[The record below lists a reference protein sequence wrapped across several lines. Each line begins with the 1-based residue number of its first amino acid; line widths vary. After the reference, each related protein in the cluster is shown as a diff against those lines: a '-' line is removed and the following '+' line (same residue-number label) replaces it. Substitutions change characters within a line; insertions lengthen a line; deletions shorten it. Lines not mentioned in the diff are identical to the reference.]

1 DGDSGLYE
9 SADDKLIFQTNG
21 SDKLTITTD
30 GNVGI
35 GTMTPAGKLHIA
47 GSKTSWYSDVDTWTG
62 IAALISTD
70 ATSSFDIN
78 NTTTGGD
85 LRLYATED
93 IYFRTS
99 STDLAMTILKAG
111 NVGIGTTSPAS
122 PLHVNGRV
130 TIYSATDPHI
140 DLGEDDN
147 NRLAIDWDETNN
159 RATFQTLVAGLNTG
173 TLALQTNAGNV
184 GIGTTTPGAL
194 FAVHGNA
201 LADAWLT
208 YDIAEMNLFPSINST
223 GGFEPGELLTIDST
237 GGFVKANS
245 SSSMP
250 IIGAAKSVD
259 LWGAPTT
266 KPAIL
271 GTFNL
276 KVSNASGAIKTG
288 DRLTIS
294 SADGV
299 AVKATAGGEVV
310 GYALED
316 FDDSSPA
323 KIKVFV
329 SPQWYSGTTTPSS
342 IVLSGEVQA
351 TGFVNVST
359 EEAKTNIEY
368 LNEEQ
373 YDQALEKILGS
384 KVARY
389 DYIGDSC
396 DSSIGNGND
405 ARYVEGLRQTLPNN
419 ETGFVADNRCPRRI
433 GLIAEEAPQEV
444 LSADGKGVDL
454 YKMTSLAWAGIKAQQ
469 KQIDALRMDVDELKN
484 KIREMGGLSAGG
496 GSALGGSF
504 ASVLDTL
511 RGFGAIFEN
520 GVARF
525 QQVIVGSLAVEK
537 NSDSGQ
543 SAVGEGTIAAG
554 QTEYQINSGQIK
566 ADSKVFVTWRGDY
579 GSRWWID
586 QQADG
591 SATVKIAAP
600 LANDVRF
607 DWMVIGVETAKSDS
621 SSPQMRGGTE
631 GGVLNE
637 NN

>member
-1 DGDSGLYE
+1 FNELRFYDW
-9 SADDKLIFQTNG
+9 QTG
-21 SDKLTITTD
+21 EMVT
-30 GNVGI
+30 
-35 GTMTPAGKLHIA
+35 
-47 GSKTSWYSDVDTWTG
+47 
-62 IAALISTD
+62 
-70 ATSSFDIN
+70 FN
-78 NTTTGGD
+78 N
-85 LRLYATED
+85 
-93 IYFRTS
+93 
-99 STDLAMTILKAG
+99 
-111 NVGIGTTSPAS
+111 
-122 PLHVNGRV
+122 
-130 TIYSATDPHI
+130 
-140 DLGEDDN
+140 
-147 NRLAIDWDETNN
+147 
-159 RATFQTLVAGLNTG
+159 
-173 TLALQTNAGNV
+173 GNV

-637 NN
+637 NNTTPPPAPSSTEEGRIEVAPSAQEQPPAVAPISAPESLADTSVETAPPVPTTTSEVEASVSEPVVSTSPEAETQSGGQPVEDEVSAVPASTE

>member
-1 DGDSGLYE
+1 
-9 SADDKLIFQTNG
+9 
-21 SDKLTITTD
+21 
-30 GNVGI
+30 
-35 GTMTPAGKLHIA
+35 M
-47 GSKTSWYSDVDTWTG
+47 
-62 IAALISTD
+62 
-70 ATSSFDIN
+70 
-78 NTTTGGD
+78 
-85 LRLYATED
+85 
-93 IYFRTS
+93 
-99 STDLAMTILKAG
+99 
-111 NVGIGTTSPAS
+111 
-122 PLHVNGRV
+122 
-130 TIYSATDPHI
+130 
-140 DLGEDDN
+140 
-147 NRLAIDWDETNN
+147 
-159 RATFQTLVAGLNTG
+159 
-173 TLALQTNAGNV
+173 
-184 GIGTTTPGAL
+184 
-194 FAVHGNA
+194 
-201 LADAWLT
+201 
-208 YDIAEMNLFPSINST
+208 
-223 GGFEPGELLTIDST
+223 
-237 GGFVKANS
+237 
-245 SSSMP
+245 
-250 IIGAAKSVD
+250 
-259 LWGAPTT
+259 
-266 KPAIL
+266 
-271 GTFNL
+271 
-276 KVSNASGAIKTG
+276 
-288 DRLTIS
+288 
-294 SADGV
+294 
-299 AVKATAGGEVV
+299 
-310 GYALED
+310 
-316 FDDSSPA
+316 
-323 KIKVFV
+323 
-329 SPQWYSGTTTPSS
+329 
-342 IVLSGEVQA
+342 
-351 TGFVNVST
+351 
-359 EEAKTNIEY
+359 
-368 LNEEQ
+368 
-373 YDQALEKILGS
+373 
-384 KVARY
+384 ARY

-637 NN
+637 NNTTPPPAPSSTEEGRIEVAPSAQEQPPAVAPISAPESLADTSVETAPPVPTTTSEVEASVSEPVVSTSPEAETQSGGQPVEDEVSAVPASTE